1 MPHLEMT
8 INQLKRERDDLVKK
22 MQNLTQNYEPIVH
35 EMARERAQL
44 DELNRRNAQLLASH
58 TIFKALN

>member
-1 MPHLEMT
+1 MH
-8 INQLKRERDDLVKK
+8 I
-22 MQNLTQNYEPIVH
+22 LTQNYEPIVH

>member
-44 DELNRRNAQLLASH
+44 DELNRSNAQLLASH

>member
-1 MPHLEMT
+1 MPHLEIT

-44 DELNRRNAQLLASH
+44 DELNRRNTQLLASH